1 MDLGLTAS
9 EQKFRDELCAW
20 LKANLPAKS
29 SQAVKN
35 ASSAHEYHAYLKAW
49 QRKLYDGGY
58 AGINWP
64 KEFGGRGASFIEQ
77 AIFQEELA
85 LADAPERMG
94 TIGQGL
100 VGPTIIAVGTDAQK
114 KRYLPGI
121 LSGDEVWCQ
130 GFSEPNAG
138 SDLASLETKGVL
150 DGDDFVVNGQ
160 KIWTSYAHIADWC
173 LLVVR
178 TDPAA
183 PKHKGMTSLLVD
195 MKSPGITVRPLKMMS
210 GDSGFNEM
218 FFSNVRV
225 PVANVLG
232 KVNDGWNVAITAL
245 SNERAN
251 LGTGLYVVFK
261 RNLDALLEH
270 ARKLKRHG
278 KPALQDPVLR
288 QRLAQAYVDLEVFR
302 LNTTRSLSNLNKT
315 GARAPRV
322 RSRSCIGASS
332 TSATRRSRWKCSARW
347 RCFPI
352 STTAA
357 GATTIC
363 ARAATRSKP
372 APAKC
377 SATSSPSACSA
388 CPAVISRLRRNQP
401 AKGSQSTTTQ
411 SQHRVPLA

>member
-1 MDLGLTAS
+1 MDLGLTPS
-9 EQKFRDELCAW
+9 EQKFRDELRAW
-20 LKANLPAKS
+20 LKANLPRKM
-29 SQAVKN
+29 VKTVETT
-35 ASSAHEYHAYLKAW
+35 AAYHQYLKAW
-49 QRKLYDGGY
+49 QRRLYEGGY
-58 AGINWP
+58 AGVNWP
-64 KEFGGRGASFIEQ
+64 KEYGGRGATFIEQ

-100 VGPTIIAVGTDAQK
+100 VGPTIIAVGTDEQK

-121 LSGDEVWCQ
+121 LAGDEVWCQ

-138 SDLASLETKGVL
+138 SDLASLETKGVR

-160 KIWTSYAHIADWC
+160 KIWTSYAHIADQC

-178 TDPAA
+178 TDTSA
-183 PKHKGMTSLLVD
+183 PKHKGLTCLLAD

-225 PVANVLG
+225 PIKDVLG

-261 RNLDALLEH
+261 RNFEAVLQH
-270 ARKLKRHG
+270 ARGIKRNG
-278 KPALQDPVLR
+278 RPAIEDPVLR

-315 GARAPRV
+315 GAPGPEGSIQKLYWSELNQRTAQIAMEVLGPYAQLSNFDDGRWV
-322 RSRSCIGASS
+322 YNYLRSRGNTIEAG
-332 TSATRRSRWKCSARW
+332 TSEVQRNIIAQRVLGLPRSY
-347 RCFPI
+347 
-352 STTAA
+352 
-357 GATTIC
+357 
-363 ARAATRSKP
+363 
-372 APAKC
+372 
-377 SATSSPSACSA
+377 
-388 CPAVISRLRRNQP
+388 
-401 AKGSQSTTTQ
+401 
-411 SQHRVPLA
+411 

>member
-1 MDLGLTAS
+1 MDLGLTTS
-9 EQKFRDELCAW
+9 EQKFRDELRAW

-49 QRKLYDGGY
+49 QRKLFDGGY

-138 SDLASLETKGVL
+138 SDLASLETKGVR

-183 PKHKGMTSLLVD
+183 PKHKGLTSLLVD
-195 MKSPGITVRPLKMMS
+195 MKIARHHGPPAEDDVGRL
-210 GDSGFNEM
+210 GLQ
-218 FFSNVRV
+218 R
-225 PVANVLG
+225 NVLLQRPRAG
-232 KVNDGWNVAITAL
+232 GQRAGQG
-245 SNERAN
+245 ERRLERRHHRLEQRARQSGHRAVRR
-251 LGTGLYVVFK
+251 LQAQPRRHPGARPQDQAPRQTGHRRSGACDSVWPRRTSTWRFFGST
-261 RNLDALLEH
+261 R
-270 ARKLKRHG
+270 
-278 KPALQDPVLR
+278 P
-288 QRLAQAYVDLEVFR
+288 
-302 LNTTRSLSNLNKT
+302 RSLSNLNKT
-315 GARAPRV
+315 GVPGPEGSIQKLYWSELNQRNAQIAMEVLGPLAILSDFDNGRWSYNYL
-322 RSRSCIGASS
+322 RSRGNTIEAG
-332 TSATRRSRWKCSARW
+332 TSEVQRNIIAQRVLGLPRSY
-347 RCFPI
+347 
-352 STTAA
+352 
-357 GATTIC
+357 
-363 ARAATRSKP
+363 
-372 APAKC
+372 
-377 SATSSPSACSA
+377 
-388 CPAVISRLRRNQP
+388 
-401 AKGSQSTTTQ
+401 
-411 SQHRVPLA
+411 